1 MKAGRE
7 VFSRGFTT
15 LQFFNI
21 FCFLLALPAS
31 VEGVNITAEELTTH
45 GIVGGSVLLSIQ
57 YTASSSE
64 TPVIQWQLKR
74 DKPIPLVQSFG
85 TRILGKLRPEYKD
98 RIVIFRNGSLL
109 IHNLQPTD
117 EGMYEVEIAITDDAS
132 TAVKTLNLT
141 VDIPVTKPVV
151 VLSSST
157 VLELSEYVTLNCSHE
172 NGTKP
177 IYTWLKGGKPLDDD
191 ERFSLSSD
199 QKTLTITRV
208 HITDDDLYSCMVEN
222 PISNSRSIP
231 VKLTVY
237 RRSSLYIILSTGG
250 IFLLVTLVTVCACWK
265 PSKKNKSKGE
275 KGTSSRSAERN
286 EDQGKREGN
295 VSQLLPKTV
304 EQERERKS
312 PAGLYVIREKD
323 SPETEEDSLSV
334 SKSAAE
340 QAGFIVSSG
349 PPTRSP
355 RAAGRSP
362 RRYNRSPVRSPGS
375 TRSHK
380 SPSRSS
386 SSPAHQRSA
395 NRVVRPA
402 GVHMIMEQD
411 EASLEEN

>member
-1 MKAGRE
+1 MKAERE
-7 VFSRGFTT
+7 VFSRGFST
-15 LQFFNI
+15 LHFFNI
-21 FCFLLALPAS
+21 FCFLLALSVPA
-31 VEGVNITAEELTTH
+31 EGVNITGQAHTAR
-45 GIVGGSVLLSIQ
+45 GIVGGSVLLSIH

-109 IHNLQPTD
+109 IHNLQPAD
-117 EGMYEVEIAITDDAS
+117 EGMYEVEIAITDDAF
-132 TAVKTLNLT
+132 TGVKTLNLT

-177 IYTWLKGGKPLDDD
+177 MYTWLKGGKPLDNDA
-191 ERFSLSSD
+191 RFSLSSD

-208 HITDDDLYSCMVEN
+208 HITDDDIYSCMVEN
-222 PISNSRSIP
+222 PISSSRSTP

-237 RRSSLYIILSTGG
+237 KRSSLYIILCTGG

-265 PSKKNKSKGE
+265 PSKKDKGKGE
-275 KGTSSRSAERN
+275 KEGSPGSAERD
-286 EDQGKREGN
+286 EDQAKHE
-295 VSQLLPKTV
+295 VELLPKGV
-304 EQERERKS
+304 EHERERKN
-312 PAGLYVIREKD
+312 PVGLYVIKEKD
-323 SPETEEDSLSV
+323 SPSAEEDSD

-349 PPTRSP
+349 SPARSP
-355 RAAGRSP
+355 RPAGRSP

-375 TRSHK
+375 TRAHK
-380 SPSRSS
+380 SPSRSP

-395 NRVVRPA
+395 NRIIRPT
-402 GVHMIMEQD
+402 GVHMIKEQD
-411 EASLEEN
+411 EASMEEN

>member
-7 VFSRGFTT
+7 VFSRGFTS
-15 LQFFNI
+15 LQFFNV
-21 FCFLLALPAS
+21 FCFLLALPVSAQ
-31 VEGVNITAEELTTH
+31 GVNITAEELTTH
-45 GIVGGSVLLSIQ
+45 GIVGGSILLSIH
-57 YTASSSE
+57 YTTSSSE

-74 DKPIPLVQSFG
+74 DKPIPLIQSFG

-98 RIVIFRNGSLL
+98 RIMIFRNGSLW

-132 TAVKTLNLT
+132 TAVKSLNLT
-141 VDIPVTKPVV
+141 VDVPVTKPVV

-177 IYTWLKGGKPLDDD
+177 IYTWMKGGKPLDDD

-208 HITDDDLYSCMVEN
+208 HISDDDLYSCMVEN
-222 PISNSRSIP
+222 PISSSRSTP

-265 PSKKNKSKGE
+265 PSRKNKGQGQ
-275 KGTSSRSAERN
+275 KGTSSGSAERN
-286 EDQGKREGN
+286 EDQDKCE
-295 VSQLLPKTV
+295 VELLPKAV
-304 EQERERKS
+304 DHERERKN

-323 SPETEEDSLSV
+323 SPDAEEDSRSV
-334 SKSAAE
+334 SKNAAE

-355 RAAGRSP
+355 RPAGRSP

-386 SSPAHQRSA
+386 SSPVHQRSA
-395 NRVVRPA
+395 NRIIRPA

-411 EASLEEN
+411 EASMEEY

>member
-1 MKAGRE
+1 MKAGRK
-7 VFSRGFTT
+7 VFSRGLTT
-15 LQFFNI
+15 LHFCNI
-21 FCFLLALPAS
+21 FCLLLALSVPAD
-31 VEGVNITAEELTTH
+31 GVNITAQDHTTH
-45 GIVGGSVLLSIQ
+45 GIVGGSVLLSIH
-57 YTASSSE
+57 YTTSSSE
-64 TPVIQWQLKR
+64 TPVVQWQLKR
-74 DKPIPLVQSFG
+74 DKPIPLIQSFG

-98 RIVIFRNGSLL
+98 RIVIFGNGSLL

-132 TAVKTLNLT
+132 AAVKTLNLT

-177 IYTWLKGGKPLDDD
+177 MYTWLKGGKLLDND

-208 HITDDDLYSCMVEN
+208 HITDDDLYSCTVEN
-222 PISNSRSIP
+222 PISSSRSTP

-237 RRSSLYIILSTGG
+237 RRSSLYIILCTGG

-265 PSKKNKSKGE
+265 PSKKNKGTGE
-275 KGTSSRSAERN
+275 KGTSPGSAERN
-286 EDQGKREGN
+286 EDHDKHEE
-295 VSQLLPKTV
+295 LLPKAV
-304 EQERERKS
+304 EHERERKN
-312 PAGLYVIREKD
+312 PVGLYVIKEKD
-323 SPETEEDSLSV
+323 SPDAEEDLLSV

-349 PPTRSP
+349 PPARSP
-355 RAAGRSP
+355 RPAGRSP

-375 TRSHK
+375 TRAHK

-386 SSPAHQRSA
+386 NSPAHQRSA
-395 NRVVRPA
+395 NRVIRPA

-411 EASLEEN
+411 EASVEEN

>member
-1 MKAGRE
+1 MKAGRK
-7 VFSRGFTT
+7 VFSRGLTT
-15 LQFFNI
+15 LHFCNI
-21 FCFLLALPAS
+21 FCLLLALSVPAD
-31 VEGVNITAEELTTH
+31 GVNITAQDHTTH
-45 GIVGGSVLLSIQ
+45 GIVGGSVLLSIH
-57 YTASSSE
+57 YTTSSSE
-64 TPVIQWQLKR
+64 TPVVQWQLKR
-74 DKPIPLVQSFG
+74 DKPIPLIQSFG

-98 RIVIFRNGSLL
+98 RIVIFGNGSLL

-132 TAVKTLNLT
+132 AAVKTLNLT

-177 IYTWLKGGKPLDDD
+177 MYTWLKGGKLLDND

-208 HITDDDLYSCMVEN
+208 HITDDDLYSCTVEN
-222 PISNSRSIP
+222 PISSSRSTP

-237 RRSSLYIILSTGG
+237 RRSSLYIILCTGG

-265 PSKKNKSKGE
+265 PSKKNKGTGE
-275 KGTSSRSAERN
+275 KGTSPGSAERN
-286 EDQGKREGN
+286 EDHDKHE
-295 VSQLLPKTV
+295 VELLPKAV
-304 EQERERKS
+304 EHERERKN
-312 PAGLYVIREKD
+312 PVGLYVIKEKD
-323 SPETEEDSLSV
+323 SPDAEEDLLSV

-349 PPTRSP
+349 PPARSP
-355 RAAGRSP
+355 RPAGRSP

-375 TRSHK
+375 TRAHK

-386 SSPAHQRSA
+386 NSPAHQRSA
-395 NRVVRPA
+395 NRVIRPA

-411 EASLEEN
+411 EASVEEN

>member
-1 MKAGRE
+1 MKAERE

-15 LQFFNI
+15 LHFFNI
-21 FCFLLALPAS
+21 FCFLLTLS
-31 VEGVNITAEELTTH
+31 VPSEGVNITAEDHTAH
-45 GIVGGSVLLSIQ
+45 GIVGGSVLLSIH

-74 DKPIPLVQSFG
+74 DKPIPLLQSFG

-98 RIVIFRNGSLL
+98 RIVILRNGSLL

-177 IYTWLKGGKPLDDD
+177 MYTWLKGGKPLDNDA
-191 ERFSLSSD
+191 RFSLSSD

-208 HITDDDLYSCMVEN
+208 HITDDDIYSCTVEN
-222 PISNSRSIP
+222 PISSSRSTP

-237 RRSSLYIILSTGG
+237 RRSSLYIILCTGG

-265 PSKKNKSKGE
+265 PSKKNKGKGE
-275 KGTSSRSAERN
+275 KGGSSGSVEQN
-286 EDQGKREGN
+286 EDQAKHE
-295 VSQLLPKTV
+295 VELLPKAG
-304 EQERERKS
+304 EHERERKN
-312 PAGLYVIREKD
+312 PAGLYIIKEKD
-323 SPETEEDSLSV
+323 SPDAEENALSDS
-334 SKSAAE
+334 KNAAE
-340 QAGFIVSSG
+340 QAGFILSS
-349 PPTRSP
+349 RSP
-355 RAAGRSP
+355 ARSSRPAGRSP

-375 TRSHK
+375 TRSQK
-380 SPSRSS
+380 SPSRLSN
-386 SSPAHQRSA
+386 SPVHQRSA
-395 NRVVRPA
+395 NRIIRPT

-411 EASLEEN
+411 EASVEEN